1 MSRCWS
7 PRMGPTT
14 HQIPEG
20 TATGS
25 AKRAQETGQPD
36 PITPRGLC
44 EASTRGRDGQAAS
57 PPRVAAMSSGFPREA
72 AVVLENGL
80 RTRAD
85 DGDLARPTHES
96 SDSTSHGRRPNLPY
110 LIRFTSLVDACGRR
124 GPSPMMP
131 LLDPYWDRCHV
142 LVRLVPGALLP
153 DLEPPP
159 GRCPRSW
166 PGRATEA
173 TPARSCPRG
182 PRGSTLQSPDRGSLS
197 PGSVG
202 TSSSTAS
209 GIQRTW
215 AHRS

>member
-1 MSRCWS
+1 
-7 PRMGPTT
+7 
-14 HQIPEG
+14 
-20 TATGS
+20 
-25 AKRAQETGQPD
+25 
-36 PITPRGLC
+36 
-44 EASTRGRDGQAAS
+44 
-57 PPRVAAMSSGFPREA
+57 MSSGFPREA

-85 DGDLARPTHES
+85 DSDLARPTHES

-173 TPARSCPRG
+173 TPARSCQRG
-182 PRGSTLQSPDRGSLS
+182 PRGSTLQSPDRGSLRRLDPSVHPLPRQAASSGHGLIGADSLALDRPSSGPTLSYADSSELRWLIS
-197 PGSVG
+197 P
-202 TSSSTAS
+202 
-209 GIQRTW
+209 R
-215 AHRS
+215 